1 MEKLEEKKKKS
12 FLKSK
17 AFLFTV
23 MSVFV
28 LGLASA
34 LIVNYMSEKAEV
46 VQSVDY
52 AMVVQFAKLLNDE
65 ISSPMPDL
73 SIEGD
78 WVSEL
83 SVEETVQL
91 NTEMFGVKVTNR
103 ADVPIENKYLQLVVS
118 NNLSDVSCDDI
129 TSLQFLDTATQ
140 TQLDKGYQEL
150 KGLCISLG
158 NEVVYNIPINSLASD
173 EEYQYP
179 AKVTYGIISPATYTF
194 EAQMVV
200 NPTTI

>member
-17 AFLFTV
+17 AFLFTI
-23 MSVFV
+23 MSVLV

-46 VQSVDY
+46 IQSVDY
-52 AMVVQFAKLLNDE
+52 AMEVQFANLINDE
-65 ISSPMPDL
+65 VTTFMPELNVDG
-73 SIEGD
+73 E

-83 SVEETVQL
+83 TTEETVQL
-91 NTEMFGVKVTNR
+91 NTEIFGVKVENR

-118 NNLSDVSCDDI
+118 NNLSDVSCDDL

-140 TQLDKGYQEL
+140 IQLDKGYQEL
-150 KGLCISLG
+150 KSLCIDLG
-158 NEVVYNIPINSLASD
+158 NDVVYDIPINSLASKTT
-173 EEYQYP
+173 YQYP
-179 AKVTYGIISPATYTF
+179 AKVTYGVVSPATYTF